1 MHNLK
6 ASLFIRYDT
15 PEKYDLAPFKTRNV
29 RLQTADNETLGAW
42 FIFSDPFYA
51 AHKTDLLSS
60 PTSSDQL
67 IRSAVRTHPTILF
80 LHGNGGTRVLP
91 SRVQHYQAFAS
102 RLRANVFALDYRG
115 YGDSTGTPSEAGS
128 RSTPTPHGTGFA
140 PMAPRRRALGTAV
153 AVQFVSALEA
163 EQGGKEE
170 GGRERPRGVVLLA
183 PFSNVQTLLDTYY
196 IAGIVPLMAPLR
208 IFPSVANFVKRF
220 LVHRFDSLAKVVGLK
235 VPLLIVH
242 AENDWDIPHSHSQTL
257 LTPSWNN
264 TCHPCRIS
272 RQRWHRTSSQKVSKG
287 CPKSGGRCEVSLPLQ
302 ARSRV

>member
-1 MHNLK
+1 MI
-6 ASLFIRYDT
+6 FIIPPT
-15 PEKYDLAPFKTRNV
+15 AFKTRNV

-115 YGDSTGTPSEAGS
+115 YGDSTGTPSEAGLTLDAHTAWDWL
-128 RSTPTPHGTGFA
+128 RSHGA
-140 PMAPRRRALGTAV
+140 PPESVLVIGNSLGTAV
-153 AVQFVSALEA
+153 AVQFVSALET

-208 IFPSVANFVKRF
+208 IFPSVASESDFALTSFHGWSEYARICLNVFLSDRLCKALFGPSIRF
-220 LVHRFDSLAKVVGLK
+220 AR
-235 VPLLIVH
+235 
-242 AENDWDIPHSHSQTL
+242 Q
-257 LTPSWNN
+257 
-264 TCHPCRIS
+264 S
-272 RQRWHRTSSQKVSKG
+272 RGT
-287 CPKSGGRCEVSLPLQ
+287 
-302 ARSRV
+302 